1 MLKLVLNKL
10 GFKRLEPCDGKLS
23 STVLRGRRRWQ
34 HLLCYPTL
42 ILILTS
48 IYCTLIA
55 NTILAEESDLEWA
68 KGVAQRDH
76 KMVMENFKNSMGDK
90 DFDQDLRESIL
101 KPRPLLQIFVSSS
114 MSKESL
120 KSYVREAHR
129 YNGVLVFRGLQQ
141 GSFRKITDLVMDI
154 SDEQYPVAMQID
166 DEAFAQF
173 GVTVVPAIVL
183 TVAASM
189 FSEQTSKEKFDK
201 VTGHITI
208 KAALEMFAAKGDLAA
223 NAKERLR

>member
-1 MLKLVLNKL
+1 ML
-10 GFKRLEPCDGKLS
+10 
-23 STVLRGRRRWQ
+23 
-34 HLLCYPTL
+34 
-42 ILILTS
+42 

-55 NTILAEESDLEWA
+55 NTTLAESDLEWA
-68 KGVAQRDH
+68 KGVAERDY

-90 DFDQDLRESIL
+90 DFDQDLRESVL

-114 MSKESL
+114 MSRESL

-129 YNGVLVFRGLQQ
+129 YNGVLVFRGLPQ

-173 GVTVVPAIVL
+173 GIKTVPTIVL
-183 TVAASM
+183 TVPASM
-189 FSEQTSKEKFDK
+189 FSEQTAREKFDK

-208 KAALEMFAAKGDLAA
+208 KAALETFAAQGDLSV
-223 NAKERLR
+223 NAKERLK